1 MKDSKLILEKLRENN
16 PFASLSD
23 PLPWSNKNP
32 ILNQLNLEVLEN
44 IGQLI
49 RDKRREPVNPV
60 SGLIIGQPGSGK
72 THMLMRILQRL
83 RSKETFAILV
93 TIGTFRV
100 PELITEE
107 LLHNIFTSFKHQH
120 SKGRSQFDML
130 AGEVMNAY
138 KERRRDD
145 GYDDLS
151 KLDTRVYLAKDM
163 PELDRNFLR
172 GFLLYTETEDEAVK
186 FNVLEWLEHGLDDE
200 ESQRLGLPLRNMDSM
215 SDAKRESTAEKT
227 LLSIGYL
234 LSYAK
239 IPMIICF
246 DQLDF
251 LCGNKPLIHAW
262 GNLISLLINE
272 VQGVLPLCFLNP
284 ATWAIDLIPE
294 LPSPVIQRLEGNS
307 LIMKACTTSQAYQ
320 LIRDR
325 IASVLNNE
333 EDTEEIYQWLTGK
346 MRSSISPGTSPRRII
361 QQVNRIITGN
371 DTEILNDE
379 QEILRTIREAYEEE
393 YRKVESDPEDWPPNA
408 DNLTLTLELWLES
421 HKEFELVKGDGKYIR
436 LMGNYGHEK
445 FAFIVCARRNS
456 SSSCAA
462 FRRGND
468 FFSVCP
474 SGKCFYITED
484 RTNKSTWRKVKE
496 LRDIFMS
503 SGGHVIMLDKDTRIN
518 WYALTA
524 LINRADNG
532 DVNLY
537 LLSGSRAASRDDLKN
552 FIRTIELIPG
562 IFSDKSEQAVKT
574 PERMHEGGNE
584 GKNEGG
590 NEDGHEKTVI
600 EPDVLLVN
608 LKSILKSSAMNMIAM
623 NRAIEMLSRRK
634 IIVTREELISFL
646 KNDTGTFKTYA
657 SANDTLIALN
667 DKN

>member
-23 PLPWSNKNP
+23 PLPWNNKNP

-284 ATWAIDLIPE
+284 ATWTIDLIPE
-294 LPSPVIQRLEGNS
+294 LPSPVIQRLEGNR
-307 LIMKACTTSQAYQ
+307 LIMNVCTTSQAYQ

-325 IASVLNNE
+325 IASVLNE

-474 SGKCFYITED
+474 LGKCFYITED

-503 SGGHVIMLDKDTRIN
+503 SGGHVITLDKDTRIN

-537 LLSGSRAASRDDLKN
+537 LMSGSRAASRDDLKN

-574 PERMHEGGNE
+574 PERMH
-584 GKNEGG
+584 EGG